1 MLVTWHSGFLTTEV
15 QIQKGSQFSHSY
27 SPTAGNII
35 PHSRVGDPQT
45 LLCRM
50 PDLKR
55 NAFHQRR

>member
-1 MLVTWHSGFLTTEV
+1 MLVTWHSAFLTTDV
-15 QIQKGSQFSHSY
+15 QNQKGSQFSHSY
-27 SPTAGNII
+27 SPTADNII

-45 LLCRM
+45 LCRM